1 MSDVA
6 TPAKENRISRKDL
19 IDETLPL
26 GVDPKKVLKKGY
38 LIKMGHVVKNWKRRL
53 FVLDAETLSYFKAEK
68 LRGFVPVSKI
78 TRIVSKMDSKGR
90 SNGFEVQTS
99 DGKTFLI
106 MAENETERSSWLAAI
121 RRAQFETQSKLV
133 GGSTSNKPHT
143 EDGLTRFMRVI
154 QHSESSTELVNEIEE
169 FKSFITDTN
178 KRRLLALAGHSPY
191 TDISQL
197 VTKSGASKRAA
208 WTPEVN
214 AAFQIL
220 LKDIKRV
227 LTENCIIPITEVDF
241 YEEYDFFEE
250 LGQGSFAT
258 VFRCKNKSTGEE
270 YAVKKIEK
278 KKLTKE
284 DDWALRNEVS
294 IMSQLRHPNIV
305 QLEVAYES
313 KNCYFLVMELV
324 TGGELFERLL
334 DKRSYSE
341 REARN
346 LVRILLEALAFC
358 HRKSVVHRDLK
369 PENILLSNIY
379 DDAAIKIADFGFAQ
393 KITPGGLNTDCG
405 SPWLVFFGSC

>member
-1 MSDVA
+1 LYA
-6 TPAKENRISRKDL
+6 RCALLTHNRVGANASACYQL
-19 IDETLPL
+19 L
-26 GVDPKKVLKKGY
+26 
-38 LIKMGHVVKNWKRRL
+38 RL
-53 FVLDAETLSYFKAEK
+53 APYIVPPHPPNY
-68 LRGFVPVSKI
+68 RG
-78 TRIVSKMDSKGR
+78 G
-90 SNGFEVQTS
+90 G
-99 DGKTFLI
+99 GGG
-106 MAENETERSSWLAAI
+106 
-121 RRAQFETQSKLV
+121 
-133 GGSTSNKPHT
+133 GGSGGAFVVGVNVVLFASCACV
-143 EDGLTRFMRVI
+143 RACARVCGR
-154 QHSESSTELVNEIEE
+154 HSESSEELVKEIEE
-169 FKSFITDTN
+169 FKSFITDAN

-208 WTPEVN
+208 WTADVN
-214 AAFQIL
+214 SAFQAL

-258 VFRCKNKSTGEE
+258 VFRCKNKTTGEE

-278 KKLTKE
+278 KKLTVE

-313 KNCYFLVMELV
+313 TNCYFLVMELV

-358 HRKSVVHRDLK
+358 HRKNVVHRDLK

-405 SPWLVFFGSC
+405 SPWRVITLFAVVFCFCSAVFFLSIQHHARRTGVQC